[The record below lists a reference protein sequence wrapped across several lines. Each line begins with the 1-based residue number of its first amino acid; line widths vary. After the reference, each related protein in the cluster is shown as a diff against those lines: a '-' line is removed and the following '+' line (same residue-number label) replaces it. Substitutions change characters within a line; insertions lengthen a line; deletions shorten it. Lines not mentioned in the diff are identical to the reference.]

1 MVFSISIPV
10 YNQAEFL
17 QTALESI
24 RCQSVDVQLAVLDAS
39 LDDSAQNVLAP
50 YRHIVHFAYHHSD
63 AGQAAAVQEGWNH
76 TSGDIVSW
84 LNADD
89 YYFPQALAKVRQVFL
104 ERPDIDIVYGHGVH
118 VSTDGSF
125 EMYFPAIS
133 EDLALL
139 RRACIICQPSCFVR
153 RTAMEKIGGLNV
165 ALHYTMD
172 WDLWLRLLD
181 AGCNFHF
188 LHEILSAVRVYPEM
202 KTLSGAKQRYREIR
216 DILRVHSDWLHRNA
230 SLVSFFHYDLANRP
244 RSVPDDF
251 LFWGLNGLS
260 QLYKLL
266 RRPKTIRIRGLE
278 CWTNKVDKTCE
289 VCLPWY
295 SPQHASEPLILTDRG
310 LDLSLRFDDISLV
323 LEPRGTTVTVFLGRR
338 YKAYIY
344 RALLHPI
351 LGNLLRFQLESK
363 SGPWR
368 LFRLKLK

>member
-1 MVFSISIPV
+1 
-10 YNQAEFL
+10 
-17 QTALESI
+17 
-24 RCQSVDVQLAVLDAS
+24 
-39 LDDSAQNVLAP
+39 
-50 YRHIVHFAYHHSD
+50 
-63 AGQAAAVQEGWNH
+63 
-76 TSGDIVSW
+76 
-84 LNADD
+84 
-89 YYFPQALAKVRQVFL
+89 
-104 ERPDIDIVYGHGVH
+104 
-118 VSTDGSF
+118 
-125 EMYFPAIS
+125 
-133 EDLALL
+133 
-139 RRACIICQPSCFVR
+139 
-153 RTAMEKIGGLNV
+153 MEKIGGLNV

-188 LHEILSAVRVYPEM
+188 LHEILSAVRVYPET

-216 DILRVHSDWLHRNA
+216 DILRVHSDWLHHNA

-251 LFWGLNGLS
+251 LFWGLNRLS

-266 RRPKTIRIRGLE
+266 KRPKRIRILGLE

-295 SPQHASEPLILTDRG
+295 SPQHASEALILTDRG

-344 RALLHPI
+344 RAVLPPT